1 MPLTASLLPA
11 FMVMILS
18 VEAAPHH
25 EQLPCKIGKLS
36 LCTYTGAAVAL
47 QGLWMGSDAAEL
59 LPRRHFAPLV
69 HYFPYFAEQLP
80 GTMMLHLAFIATAGV
95 LWPLQVS
102 CTALMAPG
110 TMFIGCWIL
119 RRLIL

>member
-1 MPLTASLLPA
+1 ML
-11 FMVMILS
+11 MIVS
-18 VEAAPHH
+18 GNAAPHH
-25 EQLPCKIGKLS
+25 EQLSCKIGQLS

-47 QGLWMGSDAAEL
+47 QGLWMGTHAAEL

-69 HYFPYFAEQLP
+69 HYFPYFAERLP

-102 CTALMAPG
+102 CTALLQPWTITLGWHPPSDGMESLLTA
-110 TMFIGCWIL
+110 
-119 RRLIL
+119 